1 MFAAQGYIF
10 SPVSYFERL
19 WKELPDAHPEH
30 FEMRR
35 DFLLAT
41 LDPGSRVIDVG
52 CGAGWFAAELAHAGF
67 AVVGVEVAA
76 EPVRRARER
85 FPQLDFRLAGERE
98 LPFDADAFD
107 GAWLGEVLEHV
118 ADGIGLLEELVRV
131 VAPGGLLVLST
142 PDHGW
147 MLRLRLGVSRA
158 AFERHFEPRADHLRF
173 FTAGTL
179 RSLLEAV
186 GFEQIAIRRAGAVL
200 LASARTPR

>member
-1 MFAAQGYIF
+1 
-10 SPVSYFERL
+10 VSYFERL
-19 WKELPDAHPEH
+19 WKELPDARPEH

-41 LDPGSRVIDVG
+41 LVPGSRIIDVG
-52 CGAGWFAAELAHAGF
+52 CGGGWFAGELARAGF

-76 EPVRRARER
+76 EPLRRARER

-98 LPFDADAFD
+98 LPFDAGAFD

-118 ADGIGLLEELVRV
+118 ADGIGLLEELARV
-131 VAPGGLLVLST
+131 IAPGGRLALST

-147 MLRLRLGVSRA
+147 MLRLALGVSRA

-179 RSLLEAV
+179 RSLLEAG
-186 GFEQIAIRRAGAVL
+186 GFERIAVRRAGAVL